1 MVAAA
6 ERLIAQR
13 GLAAVSLRD
22 VQVEAG
28 QRNKSAANYH
38 FGSREGLIDAIVEAR
53 MAPIEERR
61 RAALAEVDRNGQGD
75 DVRALVEVLVG
86 PLAEATVARSED
98 SYYARFLGQLVADPT
113 TVALT
118 RRHLW
123 AESFQVVYQ
132 RLIDCLVEVPAP
144 LRQGRVD
151 RIIGLAIFALAA
163 WEGGWVDDGIPLD
176 ARIPDL
182 LDSCVAIASAPS
194 SPAARLAAELAGPT
208 GPVTS
213 PWSPNAVT
221 IPPDERTT

>member
-1 MVAAA
+1 MVEAA

-38 FGSREGLIDAIVEAR
+38 FGSREGLIDAVVEAR

-61 RAALAEVDRNGQGD
+61 RAVLAEIDAAGRGNE
-75 DVRALVEVLVG
+75 VRALVEALIV
-86 PLAEATVARSED
+86 PLAEATVALPES

-118 RRHLW
+118 RKHLW
-123 AESFQVVYQ
+123 APSFRSAYQ
-132 RLIDCLVEVPAP
+132 RLVDLLDDVPAP

-163 WEGGWVDDGIPLD
+163 WEGGWVDDGIPHE
-176 ARIPDL
+176 ARVPDL
-182 LDSCVAIASAPS
+182 VDSCVAIAVAPS
-194 SPAARLAAELAGPT
+194 SPGARQAAEMAGDAGLPD
-208 GPVTS
+208 PPWAWDAAMATS
-213 PWSPNAVT
+213 EESK
-221 IPPDERTT
+221 